1 MWVNNSLEE
10 DLMKLT
16 PPKQVTFYIA
26 VIIFIIGIV
35 AALIPALGIV
45 GYAVWVVSIAF
56 LLLAIANTTK
66 GL

>member
-1 MWVNNSLEE
+1 MNTNRKEE
-10 DLMKLT
+10 LMKLT

-26 VIIFIIGIV
+26 VLIFIAGILV
-35 AALIPALGIV
+35 KLLAGAALASYGIWII
-45 GYAVWVVSIAF
+45 AIAF

>member
-1 MWVNNSLEE
+1 
-10 DLMKLT
+10 MKLT

-26 VIIFIIGIV
+26 VLIFVLGIV
-35 AALIPALGIV
+35 AALVPALKMS